1 MNKTTRAIAF
11 TGFFL
16 LFGCQSASQV
26 SEQNRSMKSQLDRDV
41 AAGKLTANE
50 KYDIILRK
58 QEIDEKHTS
67 AERWLFNPW
76 AVTPGGWE

>member
-1 MNKTTRAIAF
+1 
-11 TGFFL
+11 
-16 LFGCQSASQV
+16 
-26 SEQNRSMKSQLDRDV
+26 LDRDV
-41 AAGKLTANE
+41 AAGKLTASE

-76 AVTPGGWE
+76 AVTPGGWD